1 MFDEDWAKNQ
11 APASGLSTTTRSD
24 EEEVDQLMG
33 DDSPSYDLGW
43 AALPAEDQAGKCFFQ
58 YILIYPID
66 IYEDDG
72 PAYDLGWATV
82 PDEEAAGEYYVHLY
96 LLSH

>member
-1 MFDEDWAKNQ
+1 MFFQYILIYPIDDYEDDG
-11 APASGLSTTTRSD
+11 PA
-24 EEEVDQLMG
+24 
-33 DDSPSYDLGW
+33 YDLGW
-43 AALPAEDQAGKCFFQ
+43 AALPAEDQAGKLCFQ